1 MADYRLHT
9 SRPKSGPARKA
20 WDALNAKSPEL
31 LRVYYD
37 RKDRVWVG
45 IGRKYMT
52 TINYWPNCPIVRL
65 RDLE

>member
-1 MADYRLHT
+1 MADQKIYMI
-9 SRPKSGPARKA
+9 RPKSGPAQKA
-20 WDALNAKSPEL
+20 WDALDAKVLEL
-31 LRVYYD
+31 IRIYYD